1 MGDFAKLR
9 TKVSSEEYPKID
21 AHLEGLRVIEQR
33 VNATPPPPV
42 EGCTLPDRPP
52 ASGRNTSFPTDVASV
67 LGLVPHIF
75 ACDITRVMSVQLS
88 YGFSNVTHTW
98 LGQSAAHHTLSHQN
112 ADNREILMQIDTWYC
127 EQVAGMLT
135 AMDAIDEGGGTLL
148 DNTLVVWARE
158 LGTTSHAMRPWPV
171 VMIGGGALGLR
182 TGRMLDV
189 NNVNSANL
197 LVSVCQTMG
206 MPALN
211 SVGNI
216 HPDSGPLIQLA

>member
-1 MGDFAKLR
+1 
-9 TKVSSEEYPKID
+9 
-21 AHLEGLRVIEQR
+21 
-33 VNATPPPPV
+33 
-42 EGCTLPDRPP
+42 
-52 ASGRNTSFPTDVASV
+52 
-67 LGLVPHIF
+67 
-75 ACDITRVMSVQLS
+75 
-88 YGFSNVTHTW
+88 
-98 LGQSAAHHTLSHQN
+98 
-112 ADNREILMQIDTWYC
+112 MQIDTGYC